1 MDEENRSLIQNVSD
15 NNEIVEKFNF
25 MFSPYKRALPTKNQ
39 LYSSKSNLT
48 SDNFKS
54 KSFFST
60 PNFINDLT
68 DISIKVV
75 KSP

>member
-1 MDEENRSLIQNVSD
+1 ML
-15 NNEIVEKFNF
+15 K
-25 MFSPYKRALPTKNQ
+25 PYKKALPTKNP
-39 LYSSKSNLT
+39 LYSSELSSN

-68 DISIKVV
+68 QISIKVV
-75 KSP
+75 KSDKKMKFLHESL